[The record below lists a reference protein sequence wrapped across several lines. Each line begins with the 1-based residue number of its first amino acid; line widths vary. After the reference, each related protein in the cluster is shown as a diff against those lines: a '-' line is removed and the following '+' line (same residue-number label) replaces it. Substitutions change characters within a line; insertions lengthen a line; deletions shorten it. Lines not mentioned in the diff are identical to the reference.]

1 MDTELPYVE
10 IWWYEE
16 FFSWGRFC
24 LRLWKVFQAVLKSHM
39 SAVRFHPSSSQGILF
54 PVQLGT
60 SASAYLCILAPSCP
74 LSIISLVA
82 RRNTAIVH
90 PKNSFWLSWR
100 ICVILNHFDYFSLKW
115 SVSMEDSDC
124 WWACCWLNLTESMLS
139 PWFSGS
145 RGDHF
150 KQVPIYLFIYLQA
163 KHIYVK

>member
-1 MDTELPYVE
+1 
-10 IWWYEE
+10 
-16 FFSWGRFC
+16 
-24 LRLWKVFQAVLKSHM
+24 M

-54 PVQLGT
+54 PVQPGT

-124 WWACCWLNLTESMLS
+124 WWACCWLSLTESML
-139 PWFSGS
+139 WFSGS

-150 KQVPIYLFIYLQA
+150 EQVSIYSFFFFFQFQVQYSLFLYRQSTSMLNKMTAVVPRIYMSRCLLNCS
-163 KHIYVK
+163 HH